1 MSQLLPRMIQIDAQ
15 RFQQVLLNLL
25 TNANKFTEGGN
36 IVIECDK
43 DYSNLPDMFLK
54 VKVKDQGLGIKSE
67 DFSKLF

>member
-1 MSQLLPRMIQIDAQ
+1 MIQIDAQ

>member
-1 MSQLLPRMIQIDAQ
+1 MIQIDAQ

-25 TNANKFTEGGN
+25 TNANKFTKGGN

-43 DYSNLPDMFLK
+43 DYSNLPGMFLK
-54 VKVKDQGLGIKSE
+54 VKVKDQGFGIKSE